1 MDTGADGR
9 GTGSN
14 EALLAGE
21 EVGLNMDDRVGFLA
35 CTLVLGAVAATTGE
49 AGASAAAAAGLSMIT
64 EWVETKYFFSL
75 LAAVATEAAAT
86 VPGGLLTTAFSN
98 LE

>member
-49 AGASAAAAAGLSMIT
+49 AGASAAAGLSMIT